1 MARLENIIKFGR
13 EFSKSRTGYI
23 YDYADKTGLHLFFLL
38 QELIIVDENTV
49 GGNKVTIYIDTPKKY
64 KEERTIEI
72 KKLREFILNEIKKE
86 DRFYEQPKGPVML

>member
-1 MARLENIIKFGR
+1 MARLENIIKFGK

-49 GGNKVTIYIDTPKKY
+49 RGNKVTIYVDTPRKY
-64 KEERTIEI
+64 KEERTIEV
-72 KKLREFILNEIKKE
+72 KRLREFILNEIKKE
-86 DRFYEQPKGPVML
+86 DRFYEQPRWPVML

>member
-1 MARLENIIKFGR
+1 MARLENIIKLGR

-49 GGNKVTIYIDTPKKY
+49 EGNKVTIYIDTPGKY
-64 KEERTIEI
+64 KEERTVEI

-86 DRFYEQPKGPVML
+86 DRFYEQLKNPVML